1 MGVIVES
8 DVWEPN
14 PALCLFFFVACC
26 FSIYYLPNSSTTRSS
41 AISDHAPSSSFLR
54 FQTSFLLLY
63 SLSSVMEGLLA
74 VFGEYELAYRG
85 VSREHMVI
93 SLCVGYAAALFV
105 GTFLGMLSD
114 LIGQRKVSLLF
125 CLLHLSV
132 ALWRTVTGYPS
143 VWLASICLSLAS
155 MIFFFNFETWMVV
168 EHDKLEQR
176 QDSVNDMFWLM
187 TFVESS
193 SFIGSQVVCNWLI
206 GSHEKT
212 SFLAPSSAVVI
223 MAFSA
228 LAYVSRGWKE
238 DPKSIILKDYQTK
251 FHTYI
256 LGDKRVWLLSW
267 TQAAIH
273 FSIAVFWIT
282 WAPTIVADG
291 RKVSLGLVYP
301 CVLGA
306 KMLGSTAFSWFSSGP
321 LSLRTEECLVYACI
335 IMGFVTS
342 VVAFDYQDIEILLML
357 FCIFHA
363 CVGLVLPS
371 LARLRTMYV
380 PNELRGGMMSL
391 SIAPSNALMLLLLIQ
406 RGFYQNMEN
415 STIIAMAAFGLFS
428 AAGCMYML
436 KRLGKQPHQNW
447 HKL

>member
-8 DVWEPN
+8 NVWEPN
-14 PALCLFFFVACC
+14 PALCLFFFTSCC
-26 FSIYYLPNSSTTRSS
+26 LSIYYLPSSTRSS
-41 AISDHAPSSSFLR
+41 AIFDHAPSSSFIR
-54 FQTSFLLLY
+54 FQRSFLLLY

-74 VFGEYELAYRG
+74 VFGEYDLAFHG
-85 VSREHMVI
+85 ISREQMVI
-93 SLCVGYAAALFV
+93 SLCVGYATALFV

-125 CLLHLSV
+125 CLLHLFV
-132 ALWRTVTGYPS
+132 AVWRRVTGHPS
-143 VWLASICLSLAS
+143 IWLASICLSLAS
-155 MIFFFNFETWMVV
+155 TIFFFNFETWMVV

-187 TFVESS
+187 TFVESA
-193 SFIGSQVVCNWLI
+193 SFIGSQVVGNWLI
-206 GSHEKT
+206 GGHEKT
-212 SFLAPSSAVVI
+212 TLLAPSSAVVI
-223 MAFSA
+223 MALSA

-238 DPKSIILKDYQTK
+238 DPKSIILREYQTK

-256 LGDKRVWLLSW
+256 ISDKRVWLLSW
-267 TQAAIH
+267 TQATMH

-291 RKVSLGLVYP
+291 RGVLLGLVYP

-342 VVAFDYQDIEILLML
+342 VVAFDYQDVEILLML
-357 FCIFHA
+357 FCIFHV

-380 PNELRGGMMSL
+380 PNDLRGGMMSL
-391 SIAPSNALMLLLLIQ
+391 SIAPSNALMLFLLIQ
-406 RGFYQNMEN
+406 RGFYQNIEN
-415 STIIAMAAFGLFS
+415 STIIAMAALGLFS

>member
-14 PALCLFFFVACC
+14 PALCLFFFISCC
-26 FSIYYLPNSSTTRSS
+26 LSIYYSPNTTRSS
-41 AISDHAPSSSFLR
+41 AIFDHAPSSSFIR
-54 FQTSFLLLY
+54 FQRSFLLLY
-63 SLSSVMEGLLA
+63 SLSSVMEGMLA
-74 VFGEYELAYRG
+74 VFGEYELAYHG
-85 VSREHMVI
+85 LSREQMVI
-93 SLCVGYAAALFV
+93 SQCMGYTTALFV

-125 CLLHLSV
+125 CLLHLFV
-132 ALWRTVTGYPS
+132 AIWRRVTGHPS

-187 TFVESS
+187 TFLESA
-193 SFIGSQVVCNWLI
+193 SFIGSQVVGNWLI
-206 GSHEKT
+206 GAEKT
-212 SFLAPSSAVVI
+212 SLLAPSSAVVI
-223 MAFSA
+223 MAFCA

-238 DPKSIILKDYQTK
+238 EPKSITLKDYQTK
-251 FHTYI
+251 FRTYI
-256 LGDKRVWLLSW
+256 LGD
-267 TQAAIH
+267 
-273 FSIAVFWIT
+273 
-282 WAPTIVADG
+282 G
-291 RKVSLGLVYP
+291 REVLLGLVYP
-301 CVLGA
+301 CLLGA
-306 KMLGSTAFSWFSSGP
+306 KMLGSTTFSWFSSVP
-321 LSLRTEECLVYACI
+321 LSLRTEEYLVYVCI
-335 IMGFVTS
+335 IMGFVIS
-342 VVAFDYQDIEILLML
+342 IVAFDYQDIEILLVL

-391 SIAPSNALMLLLLIQ
+391 SIAPSNVLMLLLLIQ
-406 RGFYQNMEN
+406 RGFYQNIEN
-415 STIIAMAAFGLFS
+415 STIIAMAAIGHFS
-428 AAGCMYML
+428 SAGCMYML

>member
-8 DVWEPN
+8 NVWEPN
-14 PALCLFFFVACC
+14 PALCLFFFISCC
-26 FSIYYLPNSSTTRSS
+26 LSIYYLPSSTRSS
-41 AISDHAPSSSFLR
+41 AIFDHAPSSSFIR
-54 FQTSFLLLY
+54 FQRSFLLLY

-74 VFGEYELAYRG
+74 VFGEYDLAFHG
-85 VSREHMVI
+85 ISREQMVI
-93 SLCVGYAAALFV
+93 SLCVGYATALFV

-125 CLLHLSV
+125 CLLHLFV
-132 ALWRTVTGYPS
+132 AVWRRVTGHPTI
-143 VWLASICLSLAS
+143 WLASICLSLTS
-155 MIFFFNFETWMVV
+155 TIFFFNFETWMVV

-187 TFVESS
+187 TFVESA
-193 SFIGSQVVCNWLI
+193 SFIGSQVVGNWLI
-206 GSHEKT
+206 GGHEKT
-212 SFLAPSSAVVI
+212 TLLAPSSAVVI
-223 MAFSA
+223 MALSA

-238 DPKSIILKDYQTK
+238 DPKSIILKEYQTK

-256 LGDKRVWLLSW
+256 ISDKRVWLLSW
-267 TQAAIH
+267 TQATMH

-282 WAPTIVADG
+282 WAPTIVD
-291 RKVSLGLVYP
+291 V
-301 CVLGA
+301 
-306 KMLGSTAFSWFSSGP
+306 
-321 LSLRTEECLVYACI
+321 
-335 IMGFVTS
+335 
-342 VVAFDYQDIEILLML
+342 EILLML

-380 PNELRGGMMSL
+380 PNDLRGGMMSL
-391 SIAPSNALMLLLLIQ
+391 SIAPSNALMLFLLIQ
-406 RGFYQNMEN
+406 RGFYQNIEN
-415 STIIAMAAFGLFS
+415 STIIAMAALGLFS

>member
-1 MGVIVES
+1 MGVTVES

-14 PALCLFFFVACC
+14 PALCLFFFISCC
-26 FSIYYLPNSSTTRSS
+26 LSIYYLPNSSRSS
-41 AISDHAPSSSFLR
+41 AIFGDAPSSSFIR
-54 FQTSFLLLY
+54 FQRSFLLLY

-74 VFGEYELAYRG
+74 VFGEYELAYHG
-85 VSREHMVI
+85 IGREQMVI
-93 SLCVGYAAALFV
+93 SLCIGYSAALFV

-125 CLLHLSV
+125 CLLHLLV
-132 ALWRTVTGYPS
+132 AIWRRVTGHPS

-155 MIFFFNFETWMVV
+155 TIFFFNFETWMVI
-168 EHDKLEQR
+168 EHDKLEHG

-187 TFVESS
+187 TFVESA
-193 SFIGSQVVCNWLI
+193 SFIGSQVLGNWLI
-206 GSHEKT
+206 GGHEKT
-212 SFLAPSSAVVI
+212 SLLAPSSAVVI
-223 MAFSA
+223 MAFGA

-251 FHTYI
+251 FRTYI
-256 LGDKRVWLLSW
+256 LGDKKVWLLSW
-267 TQAAIH
+267 TQTTIH

-282 WAPTIVADG
+282 WAPTFVADG
-291 RKVSLGLVYP
+291 REVLLGLVYP

-306 KMLGSTAFSWFSSGP
+306 KMLGSTAFSWFFSVT
-321 LSLRTEECLVYACI
+321 LSLRTEDCLVYACLV
-335 IMGFVTS
+335 MGFVTS
-342 VVAFDYQDIEILLML
+342 IVAFDYQDVEILLML
-357 FCIFHA
+357 FCTFHA

-391 SIAPSNALMLLLLIQ
+391 SIAPSNALMLFLLIQ
-406 RGFYQNMEN
+406 RGFYQNIEN
-415 STIIAMAAFGLFS
+415 STIIAMAALGLFS

>member
-14 PALCLFFFVACC
+14 PALHLFFFISCC
-26 FSIYYLPNSSTTRSS
+26 LSIYYLPNTTRTS
-41 AISDHAPSSSFLR
+41 AVFDHAPSSSFIR
-54 FQTSFLLLY
+54 FHRNFLLLF

-74 VFGEYELAYRG
+74 VFGEYDLVYHG
-85 VSREHMVI
+85 VCREQMVI
-93 SLCVGYAAALFV
+93 SLCIGYAASLFV

-114 LIGQRKVSLLF
+114 LIGQRKVCLLF
-125 CLLHLSV
+125 CLLHLFV
-132 ALWRTVTGYPS
+132 AIWRMVTGHPS
-143 VWLASICLSLAS
+143 IWLASICLSLAS
-155 MIFFFNFETWMVV
+155 TIFFFNFEIWMVV

-187 TFVESS
+187 TFLESA
-193 SFIGSQVVCNWLI
+193 SFIGSQVVGNWLI
-206 GSHEKT
+206 GGHEKT
-212 SFLAPSSAVVI
+212 SLLAPSSAVVI

-251 FHTYI
+251 FRTYI

-267 TQAAIH
+267 TQATIH
-273 FSIAVFWIT
+273 FSVAVFWFI
-282 WAPTIVADG
+282 WALTIVADG
-291 RKVSLGLVYP
+291 REVFLGLIYP
-301 CVLGA
+301 CLLAA
-306 KMLGSTAFSWFSSGP
+306 KMLGSTAFSWFFSVP

-342 VVAFDYQDIEILLML
+342 IVAFDYQDIEILVML
-357 FCIFHA
+357 FCIFHV
-363 CVGLVLPS
+363 CMGLVLPS

-380 PNELRGGMMSL
+380 PNEVRGGMMSI
-391 SIAPSNALMLLLLIQ
+391 SIAPSNALMLFLLIQ
-406 RGFYQNMEN
+406 ACFYQNIEN
-415 STIIAMAAFGLFS
+415 STIIAIAALGLFS

>member
-8 DVWEPN
+8 NVWEPN
-14 PALCLFFFVACC
+14 PALCLFFFISCC
-26 FSIYYLPNSSTTRSS
+26 LSIYYLPNSTRSS
-41 AISDHAPSSSFLR
+41 AIFDYAPSSSFIR
-54 FQTSFLLLY
+54 FQRSFLLLY
-63 SLSSVMEGLLA
+63 LLSSVMEGLLA
-74 VFGEYELAYRG
+74 VFGEYDLAFHG
-85 VSREHMVI
+85 ISRDQMVI
-93 SLCVGYAAALFV
+93 SLCIGYATALFV

-125 CLLHLSV
+125 CLLHLFV
-132 ALWRTVTGYPS
+132 AIWRRVTGHPS
-143 VWLASICLSLAS
+143 IWIASICLSLAS
-155 MIFFFNFETWMVV
+155 TIFFFNFETWMVV

-187 TFVESS
+187 TFVESA
-193 SFIGSQVVCNWLI
+193 SFIGSQVVGNWLI
-206 GSHEKT
+206 GGHEKT
-212 SFLAPSSAVVI
+212 SLLAPSSVVVI
-223 MAFSA
+223 MALSA

-251 FHTYI
+251 FRTYI
-256 LGDKRVWLLSW
+256 LSDKRVWLLSW
-267 TQAAIH
+267 TQATIH

-291 RKVSLGLVYP
+291 REVLLGLVYP

-342 VVAFDYQDIEILLML
+342 VVAFDYQGVEILLML

-380 PNELRGGMMSL
+380 PNDLRGGMMSL
-391 SIAPSNALMLLLLIQ
+391 SIAPSNALMLFLLIQ
-406 RGFYQNMEN
+406 RGFYQNIEN
-415 STIIAMAAFGLFS
+415 STVIAMAALGLCS